1 MAQFGE
7 CGHVVGAVISP
18 CLANGVLDGMESML
32 KSITRPADKV
42 HMIRYADD
50 FVITGSSKEQLENHI
65 KPAVTAFLLE
75 RGLTLSEEK
84 TAIVSISQG
93 FDFLGFN
100 VRKYGNKLL
109 IKPAKNSIKSFLD
122 VVRKAIKAG
131 ISLPT
136 VALIRMLNRKLTGW
150 VNYYRHVVAKA
161 VFSKIDAVIFR
172 ALYSMIRRKHS
183 RKSTGWLCRKYY
195 GSRGGRHWVFHPVYR
210 VKSGEPR
217 VISLKQA
224 SAAPIRRHR
233 QIRSAAN
240 PYDVE
245 YLDYF
250 KERMKKYYPQQRVAG
265 SE

>member
-1 MAQFGE
+1 
-7 CGHVVGAVISP
+7 
-18 CLANGVLDGMESML
+18 ML
-32 KSITRPADKV
+32 KGITKPTDKV

-50 FVITGSSKEQLENHI
+50 FVITGRSKELLESRV

-100 VRKYGNKLL
+100 VRKYGCKLL
-109 IKPAKNSIKSFLD
+109 IKPAKSSIKTFLD
-122 VVRKAIKAG
+122 DMRQTIKTG

-136 VALIRMLNRKLTGW
+136 VTLIRLLNRKLTGW

-161 VFSKIDAVIFR
+161 VFSKIDTIIFW
-172 ALYSMIRRKHS
+172 ALYRMIRRKHS
-183 RKSTGWLCRKYY
+183 RKSMGWLYRKYY
-195 GSRGGRHWVFHPVYR
+195 GRRGLRHWIFYAVYQ
-210 VKSGEPR
+210 VKSGESK
-217 VISLKQA
+217 VISLKHA
-224 SAAPIRRHR
+224 SATPIRRHR

-240 PYDVE
+240 PYDME

-250 KERMKKYYPQQRVAG
+250 KARMRKYYPQEAVAG
-265 SE
+265 SA